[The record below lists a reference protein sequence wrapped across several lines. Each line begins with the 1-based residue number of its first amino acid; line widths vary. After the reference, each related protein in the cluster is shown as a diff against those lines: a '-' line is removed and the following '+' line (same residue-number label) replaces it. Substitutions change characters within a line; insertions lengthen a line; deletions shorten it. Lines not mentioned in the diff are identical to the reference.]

1 MSTVGLEV
9 NLASLSPPEFKEKSE
24 QTGKFG
30 ELEKSL
36 GLRAMWPKRSGF
48 T

>member
-1 MSTVGLEV
+1 MGTVGLEV
-9 NLASLSPPEFKEKSE
+9 NLASSSPPEFKEKSR
-24 QTGKFG
+24 QTGKFE

-36 GLRAMWPKRSGF
+36 GLRAMWPKRNEF